1 MERVMEYIG
10 NLFACLE
17 RQHLHVAV
25 VLAGVG
31 VSVLAGYLLYWF
43 YRKTKQLKEEQFGQ
57 RLYES
62 LEDSFREGRSSEYEK
77 LQKWL
82 KSIGAEYVVKGF
94 GDPFQ
99 FVVSNLILMVCVILL
114 FGIWGNMTAGFG
126 MAMVLLITEILVLTA
141 IDRKNN
147 REMLDDVSFLYDA
160 TAIQLTSHIYVAQ
173 AVANCLTYIRN
184 KRLHQALTELCSN
197 ITLGGDVR
205 IATKDFSE
213 KFQNEYLDTFCNV
226 IVQITA
232 ETGEAGRL
240 IEDMAKQLSVLK
252 ETNFTA
258 RKKATEN
265 HLQLCIIGIFL
276 VFTVLIFF
284 LCIASMTGSAD
295 MLF

>member
-1 MERVMEYIG
+1 MALM
-10 NLFACLE
+10 
-17 RQHLHVAV
+17 
-25 VLAGVG
+25 
-31 VSVLAGYLLYWF
+31 LL
-43 YRKTKQLKEEQFGQ
+43 
-57 RLYES
+57 
-62 LEDSFREGRSSEYEK
+62 
-77 LQKWL
+77 
-82 KSIGAEYVVKGF
+82 
-94 GDPFQ
+94 
-99 FVVSNLILMVCVILL
+99 LM
-114 FGIWGNMTAGFG
+114 
-126 MAMVLLITEILVLTA
+126 EILILTA

-160 TAIQLTSHIYVAQ
+160 TAIQLTSHIYVSQ
-173 AVANCLTYIRN
+173 AVANCLTYIKN

-265 HLQLCIIGIFL
+265 QLQLCIIGIFI